1 MDKNTVSLVLPF
13 YNEAASVEKVVSS
26 LAQACHSSGWSIQLV
41 CVQNGSRDRT
51 GELLRR
57 LAHAHAEILV
67 IEVQQNQ
74 GYGYGIQ
81 QGLQHATG
89 MIIGYMD
96 GDGQILPEDMLHV
109 LGRMKSDRAA
119 KAVRVWR
126 GDGGLRQLVSW
137 CYNWVFKILFQIPQ
151 RDVNAKPKFMRRAD
165 LLAIAPISRDWFIDP
180 EVMIKAAA
188 LGIVWEEVPV
198 EFCRRSSGRSSVR
211 FQTALEFFLNLFRW
225 RLGGQLTAWRKTLI
239 ES

>member
-1 MDKNTVSLVLPF
+1 MDNNSVSLVLPF
-13 YNEAASVEKVVSS
+13 YNEEASVEQVVSD
-26 LAQACHSSGWSIQLV
+26 LAQACRRSEWTIRLV

-51 GELLRR
+51 GAR
-57 LAHAHAEILV
+57 LQQLAQTYPEVLV
-67 IEVQQNQ
+67 VEVPQNQ

-81 QGLQHATG
+81 QGLLQASG
-89 MIIGYMD
+89 EIVGYMD

-126 GDGGLRQLVSW
+126 GDGGLRQVVSW
-137 CYNWVFKILFQIPQ
+137 CYNRVFKILFRIPQ

-165 LLAIAPISRDWFIDP
+165 FLRISPISKDWFIDP

-188 LGIVWEEVPV
+188 LGISWVEVPV
-198 EFCRRSSGRSSVR
+198 EFRRRSRGQSSVR
-211 FQTALEFFLNLFRW
+211 VQTALEFFRNLIRW
-225 RLGGQLTAWRKTLI
+225 RFGGQLPAWRTKLG
-239 ES
+239 